1 MFKFAII
8 GSLLLASTVEA
19 QKYKNRAVEWDNEPY
34 NVHDY
39 YDGIPDLINVAET
52 KFTFLLIHYF
62 LEGAKM
68 GMYQN
73 KTIKL
78 PDTCFGDYY
87 IKKANEL
94 VYTLTEDPFGNI
106 FDNAF
111 PAAFIMYQFYYM
123 ITEDCQVDETLNELM
138 IFCWYKGCWPM
149 QFVYKSGDKWLY
161 ILRSINDAGIVWQEG
176 LAKVDAN
183 DSQREAKYE

>member
-34 NVHDY
+34 NVQDY
-39 YDGIPDLINVAET
+39 YDNIPDLINVPET

-62 LEGAKM
+62 LEGAKR

-73 KTIKL
+73 TTITL
-78 PDTCFGDYY
+78 PSTCFGDYY

-94 VYTLTEDPFGNI
+94 VYTITEDPFGNV
-106 FDNAF
+106 FDNFF
-111 PAAFIMYQFYYM
+111 PAA
-123 ITEDCQVDETLNELM
+123 
-138 IFCWYKGCWPM
+138 
-149 QFVYKSGDKWLY
+149 
-161 ILRSINDAGIVWQEG
+161 
-176 LAKVDAN
+176 
-183 DSQREAKYE
+183 